1 MAFTEFVP
9 MQSSN
14 VKGARYDDEEQILE
28 VMFKG
33 GATYRYYGVGAD
45 VWDEFLGASS
55 KGQFI
60 WQNIRD
66 NYDYER
72 VR

>member
-1 MAFTEFVP
+1 V
-9 MQSSN
+9 
-14 VKGARYDDEEQILE
+14 LE

-33 GATYRYYGVGAD
+33 GAIYRYYGVDVD

-72 VR
+72 VK